1 MNNKGF
7 AITGILYGL
16 MILFVIVI
24 TSFLAVVVGKSKRDN
39 EVLNNVKESLSL
51 NSSETVYWSKFN
63 YANYGWTYNGY
74 RYSYVTDRRALY
86 TFENADYDTCV
97 SMYLPKGT
105 VVIIDSEGR
114 LSYSLYGSENEAE
127 FKEMSDS
134 CYGELYNKPNSPDLV
149 DGLIPVVYNETTSK
163 WVKADSTN
171 ENNSWYDYDKKQ
183 WANAVLVTSVNR
195 SVYQNAKPGEEIFDN
210 DILAFYVWIPRY
222 KYKVWNINK
231 VIRKDSYSAQISGI
245 DVIFEKDKAK
255 TGNITCTDYSF
266 AIPSGNKNSPNEVC
280 SGTNGDYY
288 THPAFT
294 FGDNELRG
302 FWIGKF
308 ELSSETPTVDKGGGN
323 SSTLTARI
331 LPNVNS
337 WRKNTVSNFSTV
349 IQNMQNTNNI
359 YGLPTSKSV
368 ADSHMIK
375 NMEWGAVAYLTN
387 SNYGRCLNGTCTEVT
402 INNCSTYTTGIG
414 GDTVSASNSSTTCT
428 TEVNKY
434 NGEKGVLASTTGNVY
449 GVYDMSGGASEYVM
463 GNMSST
469 ADTYTF
475 YSSNAGFASSW
486 YNDYSNQKYVN
497 TYANGTTYNNQSAYN
512 RGRLGDATGEVV
524 LLSTRENGG
533 WYNDYAYFP
542 YSGSPWFVRGG
553 LYGYSSFA
561 GVFYFGS
568 YNGNAG
574 SGNSARATLVS
585 LK

>member
-39 EVLNNVKESLSL
+39 EVLNNVKESLLL

-171 ENNSWYDYDKKQ
+171 ENNSWYNYDENK

-195 SVYQNAKPGEEIFDN
+195 SVYQNAKPGEEILDN

-323 SSTLTARI
+323 STTLTARI

-387 SNYGRCLNGTCTEVT
+387 SSYGRCSGKGCDEVT
-402 INNCSTYTTGIG
+402 NNDCNTYITGIG
-414 GDTVSASNSSTTCT
+414 ADTVSASNSLTTCT
-428 TEVNKY
+428 TDANKY

-449 GVYDMSGGASEYVM
+449 GVYDMSGGAHDYVM

-469 ADTYTF
+469 SDLYTF
-475 YSSNAGFASSW
+475 NNTYAKFSSDWYS
-486 YNDYSNQKYVN
+486 SNQKYID
-497 TYANGTTYNNQSAYN
+497 TYANYSASGSTQASYN
-512 RGRLGDATGEVV
+512 RARLGDATGEVAY
-524 LLSTRENGG
+524 LNGNGWYSDSALFPNSSNSWFARGGYYINSSNAGIFNFGYDNGG
-533 WYNDYAYFP
+533 AFDF
-542 YSGSPWFVRGG
+542 YST
-553 LYGYSSFA
+553 
-561 GVFYFGS
+561 
-568 YNGNAG
+568 
-574 SGNSARATLVS
+574 RATLVS

>member
-51 NSSETVYWSKFN
+51 NSSKTVYWSKFN

-171 ENNSWYDYDKKQ
+171 ENNSWYNYNEKK

-195 SVYQNAKPGEEIFDN
+195 SIYQNAKSGEEILDN

-222 KYKVWNINK
+222 KYKVWNKDK
-231 VIRKDSYSAQISGI
+231 VIGTDSYNAQTTGI
-245 DVIFEKDKAK
+245 DIRFENGTAS
-255 TGNITCTDYSF
+255 TGTISCTYSF
-266 AIPSGNKNSPNEVC
+266 ATPSLSAGSPNETC
-280 SGTNGDYY
+280 TGTNGDYY

-294 FGDNELRG
+294 FGDVEVKG

-308 ELSSETPTVDKGGGN
+308 ELTGTN
-323 SSTLTARI
+323 SKVTI
-331 LPNVNS
+331 LPSAKSLREQTINS
-337 WRKNTVSNFSTV
+337 FNTIV
-349 IQNMQNTNNI
+349 QNMQTTNNI
-359 YGLPTSKSV
+359 YGLSTDKTIT
-368 ADSHMIK
+368 DSHMIK

-387 SNYGRCLNGTCTEVT
+387 SNYGRCAEGSCTEVMN
-402 INNCSTYTTGIG
+402 NNCSNYITGVGASILASGATVMSCTSNKYTTI
-414 GDTVSASNSSTTCT
+414 T
-428 TEVNKY
+428 
-434 NGEKGVLASTTGNVY
+434 GEKASTTENLY
-449 GVYDMSGGASEYVM
+449 GVYDMSGGAYEYVM
-463 GNMSST
+463 GNSSV
-469 ADTYTF
+469 
-475 YSSNAGFASSW
+475 SSGEFKFNTSDSKINTTWYELNNNKKYLDEYAYASTQTSA
-486 YNDYSNQKYVN
+486 NQ
-497 TYANGTTYNNQSAYN
+497 QAYN
-512 RGRLGDATGEVV
+512 RGRLGDATGEVI
-524 LLSTRENGG
+524 LSSGG
-533 WYNDYAYFP
+533 YGAWYADGAHFASSSSSWFYRGGYNDDA
-542 YSGSPWFVRGG
+542 SI
-553 LYGYSSFA
+553 A
-561 GVFYFGS
+561 GIFNFDR
-568 YNGNAG
+568 G
-574 SGNSARATLVS
+574 SGLSLETFTTRATLVS

>member
-86 TFENADYDTCV
+86 TFENNDYNTCV

-171 ENNSWYDYDKKQ
+171 ENNSWYNYDEKQ

-195 SVYQNAKPGEEIFDN
+195 SIYQNAKSGEEILDN

-266 AIPSGNKNSPNEVC
+266 AIPSGNKNSPNEIC

-387 SNYGRCLNGTCTEVT
+387 SSYGRCSGKGCDEVT
-402 INNCSTYTTGIG
+402 NNDCNTYITGIG
-414 GDTVSASNSSTTCT
+414 ADTVSASNSLTTCT
-428 TEVNKY
+428 TDANKY

-449 GVYDMSGGASEYVM
+449 GVYDMSGGAHDYVM

-469 ADTYTF
+469 SDSYTF
-475 YSSNAGFASSW
+475 NNTYAKFSSDWYS
-486 YNDYSNQKYVN
+486 SNQKYID
-497 TYANGTTYNNQSAYN
+497 TYANYSASGSTQASYN
-512 RGRLGDATGEVV
+512 RARLGDATGEVAY
-524 LLSTRENGG
+524 LNGNGWYSDSALFPNSSNSWFARGGYYINSSNAGIFNFGYDNGG
-533 WYNDYAYFP
+533 AFDF
-542 YSGSPWFVRGG
+542 YST
-553 LYGYSSFA
+553 
-561 GVFYFGS
+561 
-568 YNGNAG
+568 
-574 SGNSARATLVS
+574 RATLVS

>member
-86 TFENADYDTCV
+86 TFENDDYDTCV

-171 ENNSWYDYDKKQ
+171 ENNSWYNYNEKK

-195 SVYQNAKPGEEIFDN
+195 SIYQNAKSGEEILDN

-266 AIPSGNKNSPNEVC
+266 AIPSGNKNSPNEIC

-349 IQNMQNTNNI
+349 IQNMQNTDNI

-387 SNYGRCLNGTCTEVT
+387 SSYGRCSGGTCTEVT
-402 INNCSTYTTGIG
+402 NNDCNTYITGIG
-414 GDTVSASNSSTTCT
+414 ADTVSASNSLTTCT
-428 TEVNKY
+428 TDANKY

-449 GVYDMSGGASEYVM
+449 GVYDMSGGAHDYVM

-469 ADTYTF
+469 ADSYTF
-475 YSSNAGFASSW
+475 NNTYAKFSSDWYS
-486 YNDYSNQKYVN
+486 SNQKYID
-497 TYANGTTYNNQSAYN
+497 TYANYSASGSTQASYN
-512 RGRLGDATGEVV
+512 RARLGDATGEVAY
-524 LLSTRENGG
+524 LNGNGWYSDSALFPNSSNSWFARGGYYINSSNAGIFNFGYGNGG
-533 WYNDYAYFP
+533 AFDF
-542 YSGSPWFVRGG
+542 YST
-553 LYGYSSFA
+553 
-561 GVFYFGS
+561 
-568 YNGNAG
+568 
-574 SGNSARATLVS
+574 RATLVS

>member
-51 NSSETVYWSKFN
+51 NSSKTVYWSKFN

-86 TFENADYDTCV
+86 TFENDDYDTCV

-171 ENNSWYDYDKKQ
+171 ENNSWYNYNEKK

-195 SVYQNAKPGEEIFDN
+195 SIYQNAKSGEEILDN

-222 KYKVWNINK
+222 KYKVWNKDK
-231 VIRKDSYSAQISGI
+231 VIGTDSYNAQTTGI
-245 DVIFEKDKAK
+245 DIRFENGTAS
-255 TGNITCTDYSF
+255 TGTISCTYSF
-266 AIPSGNKNSPNEVC
+266 ATPSLSAGSPNETC
-280 SGTNGDYY
+280 TGTNGDYY

-294 FGDNELRG
+294 FGDVEVKG

-308 ELSSETPTVDKGGGN
+308 ELTGTN
-323 SSTLTARI
+323 SKVTI
-331 LPNVNS
+331 LPSAKSLREQTINS
-337 WRKNTVSNFSTV
+337 FNTIV
-349 IQNMQNTNNI
+349 QNMQTTNNI
-359 YGLPTSKSV
+359 YGLSTDKTIT
-368 ADSHMIK
+368 DSHMIK

-387 SNYGRCLNGTCTEVT
+387 SNYGRCAEGSCTEVMN
-402 INNCSTYTTGIG
+402 NNCSNYITGVGASILASGATVMSCTSNKYTTI
-414 GDTVSASNSSTTCT
+414 T
-428 TEVNKY
+428 
-434 NGEKGVLASTTGNVY
+434 GEKASTTENLY
-449 GVYDMSGGASEYVM
+449 GVYDMSGGAYEYVM
-463 GNMSST
+463 GNSSV
-469 ADTYTF
+469 
-475 YSSNAGFASSW
+475 SSGEFKFNTSDSKINTTWYELNNNKKYLDEYAYASTQTSA
-486 YNDYSNQKYVN
+486 NQ
-497 TYANGTTYNNQSAYN
+497 QAYN
-512 RGRLGDATGEVV
+512 RGRLGDATGEVI
-524 LLSTRENGG
+524 LSSGG
-533 WYNDYAYFP
+533 YGAWYADGAHFASSSSSWFYRGGYNDDA
-542 YSGSPWFVRGG
+542 SI
-553 LYGYSSFA
+553 A
-561 GVFYFGS
+561 GIFNFDR
-568 YNGNAG
+568 G
-574 SGNSARATLVS
+574 SGLSLETFTTRATLVS

>member
-171 ENNSWYDYDKKQ
+171 ENNSWYNYDENK

-195 SVYQNAKPGEEIFDN
+195 SVYQNAKPGEEILDN

-387 SNYGRCLNGTCTEVT
+387 SSYGRCSGKGCDEVT
-402 INNCSTYTTGIG
+402 NNDCNTYITGIG
-414 GDTVSASNSSTTCT
+414 ADTVSASNSLTTCT
-428 TEVNKY
+428 TDANKY

-449 GVYDMSGGASEYVM
+449 GVYDMSGGAHDYVM

-469 ADTYTF
+469 SDSYTF
-475 YSSNAGFASSW
+475 NNTYAKFSSDWYS
-486 YNDYSNQKYVN
+486 SNQKYID
-497 TYANGTTYNNQSAYN
+497 TYANYSASGSTQASYN
-512 RGRLGDATGEVV
+512 RARLGDATGEVAY
-524 LLSTRENGG
+524 LNGNGWYSDSALFPNSSNSWFARGGYYINSSNAGIFNFGYDNGG
-533 WYNDYAYFP
+533 AFDF
-542 YSGSPWFVRGG
+542 YST
-553 LYGYSSFA
+553 
-561 GVFYFGS
+561 
-568 YNGNAG
+568 
-574 SGNSARATLVS
+574 RATLVS

>member
-39 EVLNNVKESLSL
+39 EVLNNVKESLLL

-171 ENNSWYDYDKKQ
+171 ENNSWYDYTQKK

-195 SVYQNAKPGEEIFDN
+195 SIYQNAKSGEEILDN

-222 KYKVWNINK
+222 KYKVWNKDK
-231 VIRKDSYSAQISGI
+231 VIGTDSYNAQTTGI
-245 DVIFEKDKAK
+245 DIRFENGTAS
-255 TGNITCTDYSF
+255 TGTISCTYSF
-266 AIPSGNKNSPNEVC
+266 ATPSLSAGSPNETC
-280 SGTNGDYY
+280 TGTNGDYY

-294 FGDNELRG
+294 FGDVEVKG

-308 ELSSETPTVDKGGGN
+308 ELTGTN
-323 SSTLTARI
+323 SKVTI
-331 LPNVNS
+331 LPSAKSLREQTINS
-337 WRKNTVSNFSTV
+337 FNTIV
-349 IQNMQNTNNI
+349 QNMQTTNNI
-359 YGLPTSKSV
+359 YGLSTDKTTT
-368 ADSHMIK
+368 DSHMIK

-387 SNYGRCLNGTCTEVT
+387 SNYGRCAEGSCAEVMN
-402 INNCSTYTTGIG
+402 NNCSNYITGVGASILTSGATVMSCTSNKYTTI
-414 GDTVSASNSSTTCT
+414 T
-428 TEVNKY
+428 
-434 NGEKGVLASTTGNVY
+434 GEKASTTENLY
-449 GVYDMSGGASEYVM
+449 GVYDMSGGAYEYVM
-463 GNMSST
+463 GNSSV
-469 ADTYTF
+469 
-475 YSSNAGFASSW
+475 SSGEFKFNTSDSKINTTWYELNNNKKYLDEYAYASTQTSA
-486 YNDYSNQKYVN
+486 NQ
-497 TYANGTTYNNQSAYN
+497 QAYN
-512 RGRLGDATGEVV
+512 RGRLGDATGEVI
-524 LLSTRENGG
+524 LSSGG
-533 WYNDYAYFP
+533 YGAWYADGAHFASSSSSWFYRGGYNDDA
-542 YSGSPWFVRGG
+542 SI
-553 LYGYSSFA
+553 A
-561 GVFYFGS
+561 GIFNFDR
-568 YNGNAG
+568 G
-574 SGNSARATLVS
+574 SGLSLETFTTRATLVS

>member
-171 ENNSWYDYDKKQ
+171 ENNSWYDYTQKK

-195 SVYQNAKPGEEIFDN
+195 SIYQNAKSGEEILDN

-222 KYKVWNINK
+222 KYKVWNKDK
-231 VIRKDSYSAQISGI
+231 VIGTDSYNAQTTGI
-245 DVIFEKDKAK
+245 DIRFENGTAS
-255 TGNITCTDYSF
+255 TGTISCTYSF
-266 AIPSGNKNSPNEVC
+266 ATPSLSAGSPNETC
-280 SGTNGDYY
+280 TGTNGDYY

-294 FGDNELRG
+294 FGDVEVNG

-308 ELSSETPTVDKGGGN
+308 ELTGTN
-323 SSTLTARI
+323 SKVTI
-331 LPNVNS
+331 LPSAKSLREQTINS
-337 WRKNTVSNFSTV
+337 FNTIV
-349 IQNMQNTNNI
+349 QNMQTTNNI
-359 YGLPTSKSV
+359 YGLSTDKTTT
-368 ADSHMIK
+368 DSHMIK

-387 SNYGRCLNGTCTEVT
+387 SNYGRCAEGSCAEVMN
-402 INNCSTYTTGIG
+402 NNCSNYITGVGASILTSGATVMSCTSNKYTTI
-414 GDTVSASNSSTTCT
+414 T
-428 TEVNKY
+428 
-434 NGEKGVLASTTGNVY
+434 GEKASTTENLY
-449 GVYDMSGGASEYVM
+449 GVYDMSGGAYEYVM
-463 GNMSST
+463 GNSSV
-469 ADTYTF
+469 
-475 YSSNAGFASSW
+475 SSGEF
-486 YNDYSNQKYVN
+486 KFN
-497 TYANGTTYNNQSAYN
+497 TSDSKINTT
-512 RGRLGDATGEVV
+512 
-524 LLSTRENGG
+524 
-533 WYNDYAYFP
+533 W
-542 YSGSPWFVRGG
+542 
-553 LYGYSSFA
+553 
-561 GVFYFGS
+561 
-568 YNGNAG
+568 
-574 SGNSARATLVS
+574 
-585 LK
+585 

>member
-39 EVLNNVKESLSL
+39 EVLNNVKESLLL

-171 ENNSWYDYDKKQ
+171 ENNSWYNYDENK

-195 SVYQNAKPGEEIFDN
+195 SVYQNAKPGEEILDN

-231 VIRKDSYSAQISGI
+231 VMRKDS
-245 DVIFEKDKAK
+245 
-255 TGNITCTDYSF
+255 
-266 AIPSGNKNSPNEVC
+266 
-280 SGTNGDYY
+280 
-288 THPAFT
+288 
-294 FGDNELRG
+294 
-302 FWIGKF
+302 
-308 ELSSETPTVDKGGGN
+308 
-323 SSTLTARI
+323 
-331 LPNVNS
+331 
-337 WRKNTVSNFSTV
+337 
-349 IQNMQNTNNI
+349 
-359 YGLPTSKSV
+359 
-368 ADSHMIK
+368 
-375 NMEWGAVAYLTN
+375 
-387 SNYGRCLNGTCTEVT
+387 
-402 INNCSTYTTGIG
+402 
-414 GDTVSASNSSTTCT
+414 
-428 TEVNKY
+428 
-434 NGEKGVLASTTGNVY
+434 
-449 GVYDMSGGASEYVM
+449 
-463 GNMSST
+463 
-469 ADTYTF
+469 
-475 YSSNAGFASSW
+475 
-486 YNDYSNQKYVN
+486 
-497 TYANGTTYNNQSAYN
+497 
-512 RGRLGDATGEVV
+512 
-524 LLSTRENGG
+524 
-533 WYNDYAYFP
+533 
-542 YSGSPWFVRGG
+542 
-553 LYGYSSFA
+553 
-561 GVFYFGS
+561 
-568 YNGNAG
+568 
-574 SGNSARATLVS
+574 
-585 LK
+585 

>member
-39 EVLNNVKESLSL
+39 EVLNNVKESLLL

-171 ENNSWYDYDKKQ
+171 ENNSWYNYDENK

-195 SVYQNAKPGEEIFDN
+195 SVYQNAKPGEEILDN

>member
-51 NSSETVYWSKFN
+51 NSSKTVYWSKFN

-86 TFENADYDTCV
+86 TFENDDYDTCV

-195 SVYQNAKPGEEIFDN
+195 SVYQNAKPGEEILDN

-222 KYKVWNINK
+222 KYKVWNKDK
-231 VIRKDSYSAQISGI
+231 VIGTDSYNAQTTGI
-245 DVIFEKDKAK
+245 DIRFENGTAS
-255 TGNITCTDYSF
+255 TGTISCTYSF
-266 AIPSGNKNSPNEVC
+266 ATPSLSAGSPNETC
-280 SGTNGDYY
+280 TGTNGDYY

-294 FGDNELRG
+294 FGDVEVKG

-308 ELSSETPTVDKGGGN
+308 ELTGTN
-323 SSTLTARI
+323 SKVTI
-331 LPNVNS
+331 LPSAKSLREQTINS
-337 WRKNTVSNFSTV
+337 FNTIV
-349 IQNMQNTNNI
+349 QNMQTTNNI
-359 YGLPTSKSV
+359 YGLSTDKTIT
-368 ADSHMIK
+368 DSHMIK

-387 SNYGRCLNGTCTEVT
+387 SNYGRCAEGSCTEVMN
-402 INNCSTYTTGIG
+402 NNCSNYITGVGASILASGATVMSCTSNKYTTI
-414 GDTVSASNSSTTCT
+414 T
-428 TEVNKY
+428 
-434 NGEKGVLASTTGNVY
+434 GEKASTTENLY
-449 GVYDMSGGASEYVM
+449 GVYDMSGGAYEYVM
-463 GNMSST
+463 GNSSV
-469 ADTYTF
+469 
-475 YSSNAGFASSW
+475 SSGEFKFNTSDSKINTTWYELNNNKKYLDEYAYASTQTSA
-486 YNDYSNQKYVN
+486 NQ
-497 TYANGTTYNNQSAYN
+497 QAYN
-512 RGRLGDATGEVV
+512 RGRLGDATGEVI
-524 LLSTRENGG
+524 LSSGG
-533 WYNDYAYFP
+533 YGAWYADGAHFASSSSSWFYRGGYNDDA
-542 YSGSPWFVRGG
+542 SI
-553 LYGYSSFA
+553 A
-561 GVFYFGS
+561 GIFNFDR
-568 YNGNAG
+568 G
-574 SGNSARATLVS
+574 SGLSLETFTTRATLVS

>member
-39 EVLNNVKESLSL
+39 EVLNNVKESLLL

-171 ENNSWYDYDKKQ
+171 ENNSWYNYDENK

-195 SVYQNAKPGEEIFDN
+195 SVYQNAKPGEEILDN

-414 GDTVSASNSSTTCT
+414 ADTVSASESSTTCT
-428 TEVNKY
+428 TEANKY
-434 NGEKGVLASTTGNVY
+434 NGTKGVLASTTGNVY
-449 GVYDMSGGASEYVM
+449 GVYDMSGGAWEYVM

-475 YSSNAGFASSW
+475 YNSRAGFASSW

>member
-39 EVLNNVKESLSL
+39 EVLNNVKESLLL

-74 RYSYVTDRRALY
+74 RYSYVIDRRALY

-171 ENNSWYDYDKKQ
+171 ENNSWYNYDENK

-195 SVYQNAKPGEEIFDN
+195 SVYQNAKPGEEILDN

-387 SNYGRCLNGTCTEVT
+387 SSYGRCSGKGCDEVT
-402 INNCSTYTTGIG
+402 NNDCNTYITGIG
-414 GDTVSASNSSTTCT
+414 ADTVSASNSLTTCT
-428 TEVNKY
+428 TDANKY

-449 GVYDMSGGASEYVM
+449 GVYDMSGGAHDYVM

-469 ADTYTF
+469 SDSYTF
-475 YSSNAGFASSW
+475 NNTYAKFSSDWYS
-486 YNDYSNQKYVN
+486 SNQKYID
-497 TYANGTTYNNQSAYN
+497 TYANYSASGSTQASYN
-512 RGRLGDATGEVV
+512 RARLGDATGEVAY
-524 LLSTRENGG
+524 LNGNGWYSDSALFPNSSNSWFARGGYYINSSNAGIFNFGYDNGG
-533 WYNDYAYFP
+533 AFDF
-542 YSGSPWFVRGG
+542 YST
-553 LYGYSSFA
+553 
-561 GVFYFGS
+561 
-568 YNGNAG
+568 
-574 SGNSARATLVS
+574 RATLVS

>member
-1 MNNKGF
+1 
-7 AITGILYGL
+7 
-16 MILFVIVI
+16 
-24 TSFLAVVVGKSKRDN
+24 
-39 EVLNNVKESLSL
+39 
-51 NSSETVYWSKFN
+51 
-63 YANYGWTYNGY
+63 
-74 RYSYVTDRRALY
+74 
-86 TFENADYDTCV
+86 
-97 SMYLPKGT
+97 MYLPKGT

-171 ENNSWYDYDKKQ
+171 ENNSWYNYDENK

-195 SVYQNAKPGEEIFDN
+195 SVYQNAKPGEEILDN

-387 SNYGRCLNGTCTEVT
+387 SSYGRCSGKGCDEVT
-402 INNCSTYTTGIG
+402 NNDCNTYITGIG
-414 GDTVSASNSSTTCT
+414 ADTVSASNSLTTCT
-428 TEVNKY
+428 TDANKY

-449 GVYDMSGGASEYVM
+449 GVYDMSGGAHDYVM

-469 ADTYTF
+469 SDSYTF
-475 YSSNAGFASSW
+475 NNTYAKFSSDWYS
-486 YNDYSNQKYVN
+486 SNQKYID
-497 TYANGTTYNNQSAYN
+497 TYANYSASGSTQASYN
-512 RGRLGDATGEVV
+512 RARLGDATGEVAY
-524 LLSTRENGG
+524 LNGNGWYSDSALFPNSSNSWFARGGYYINSSNAGIFNFGYDNGG
-533 WYNDYAYFP
+533 AFDF
-542 YSGSPWFVRGG
+542 YST
-553 LYGYSSFA
+553 
-561 GVFYFGS
+561 
-568 YNGNAG
+568 
-574 SGNSARATLVS
+574 RATLVS

>member
-171 ENNSWYDYDKKQ
+171 ENNSWYDYTQKK

-195 SVYQNAKPGEEIFDN
+195 SIYQNAKSGEEILDN

-222 KYKVWNINK
+222 KYKVWNKDK
-231 VIRKDSYSAQISGI
+231 VIGTDSYNAQTTGI
-245 DVIFEKDKAK
+245 DIRFENGTAS
-255 TGNITCTDYSF
+255 TGTISCTYSF
-266 AIPSGNKNSPNEVC
+266 ATPSSSAGSPNETC
-280 SGTNGDYY
+280 TGTNGDYY

-294 FGDNELRG
+294 FGDVEVNG

-308 ELSSETPTVDKGGGN
+308 ELTGTSSEVT
-323 SSTLTARI
+323 I
-331 LPNVNS
+331 LPSVNS
-337 WRKNTVSNFSTV
+337 LRNKTVSNFNTV
-349 IQNMQNTNNI
+349 IQNMQNANNI
-359 YGLPTSKSV
+359 YGLSTDKSL

-387 SNYGRCLNGTCTEVT
+387 SNYGRCAEGSCTEVMN
-402 INNCSTYTTGIG
+402 NNCSNYITGVGASILASGATVMSCTSNKYTTI
-414 GDTVSASNSSTTCT
+414 T
-428 TEVNKY
+428 
-434 NGEKGVLASTTGNVY
+434 GEKASTTENLY
-449 GVYDMSGGASEYVM
+449 GVYDMSGGAYEYVM
-463 GNMSST
+463 GNSSV
-469 ADTYTF
+469 
-475 YSSNAGFASSW
+475 SSGEFKFNTSDSKINTTWYELNNNKKYLDEYAYASTQTSA
-486 YNDYSNQKYVN
+486 NQ
-497 TYANGTTYNNQSAYN
+497 QAYN
-512 RGRLGDATGEVV
+512 RGRLGDATGEVI
-524 LLSTRENGG
+524 LSSGG
-533 WYNDYAYFP
+533 YGAWYADGAHFASSSSSWFYRGGYNDDA
-542 YSGSPWFVRGG
+542 SI
-553 LYGYSSFA
+553 A
-561 GVFYFGS
+561 GIFNFDR
-568 YNGNAG
+568 G
-574 SGNSARATLVS
+574 SGLSFETFTTRATLVS

>member
-171 ENNSWYDYDKKQ
+171 ENNSWYDYTQKK

-195 SVYQNAKPGEEIFDN
+195 SVYQNAKPGEEILDN

-222 KYKVWNINK
+222 KYKVWNKDK
-231 VIRKDSYSAQISGI
+231 VIGTDSYNAQTTGI
-245 DVIFEKDKAK
+245 DIRFENGTAS
-255 TGNITCTDYSF
+255 TGTISCTYSF
-266 AIPSGNKNSPNEVC
+266 ATPSSSAGSPNETC
-280 SGTNGDYY
+280 TGTNGDYY

-294 FGDNELRG
+294 FGDVEVNG

-308 ELSSETPTVDKGGGN
+308 ELTGTSSEVT
-323 SSTLTARI
+323 I
-331 LPNVNS
+331 LPSVNS
-337 WRKNTVSNFSTV
+337 LRNKTVSNFNTV
-349 IQNMQNTNNI
+349 IQNMQNANNI
-359 YGLPTSKSV
+359 YGLSTDKSL

-375 NMEWGAVAYLTN
+375 NMEWGAVAYLTH
-387 SNYGRCLNGTCTEVT
+387 SAFGRCYGTNCTEVT
-402 INNCSTYTTGIG
+402 INNCSTYVTGIG
-414 GDTVSASNSSTTCT
+414 ADTVSASSSSTTCT
-428 TEVNKY
+428 TDANKY
-434 NGEKGVLASTTGNVY
+434 NGAKGVLASSTGNVY
-449 GVYDMSGGASEYVM
+449 GVYDMSGGAWEYVM
-463 GNMSST
+463 GNTSST
-469 ADTYTF
+469 ADSYTF
-475 YSSNAGFASSW
+475 SPSTSGFASSW
-486 YNDYSNQKYVN
+486 YSNYSNQKYVN
-497 TYANGTTYNNQSAYN
+497 TYANDSASSNQTAYN
-512 RGRLGDATGEVV
+512 RARLGDATGEVV
-524 LLSTRENGG
+524 SSSGYA
-533 WYNDYAYFP
+533 WYNDSAYFP
-542 YSGSPWFVRGG
+542 YSSVSWFVRGG
-553 LYGYSSFA
+553 VYGSGSGA
-561 GVFYFGS
+561 GVFFFSYYFGS
-568 YNGNAG
+568 AN
-574 SGNSARATLVS
+574 SGYSARATLVS

>member
-51 NSSETVYWSKFN
+51 NSSKTVYWSKFN

-171 ENNSWYDYDKKQ
+171 ENNSWYDYTQKK

-195 SVYQNAKPGEEIFDN
+195 SIYQNAKSGEEILDN

-222 KYKVWNINK
+222 KYKVWNKDK
-231 VIRKDSYSAQISGI
+231 VIGTDSYNAQTTGI
-245 DVIFEKDKAK
+245 DIRFENGTAS
-255 TGNITCTDYSF
+255 TGTISCTYSF
-266 AIPSGNKNSPNEVC
+266 ATPSLSAGSPNETC
-280 SGTNGDYY
+280 TGTNGDYY

-294 FGDNELRG
+294 FGDVEVKG

-308 ELSSETPTVDKGGGN
+308 ELTGTN
-323 SSTLTARI
+323 SKVTI
-331 LPNVNS
+331 LPSAKSLREQTINS
-337 WRKNTVSNFSTV
+337 FNTIV
-349 IQNMQNTNNI
+349 QNMQTTNNI
-359 YGLPTSKSV
+359 YGLSTDKTTT
-368 ADSHMIK
+368 DSHMIK

-387 SNYGRCLNGTCTEVT
+387 SNYGRCAEGSCAEVMN
-402 INNCSTYTTGIG
+402 NNCSNYITGVGASILTSGATVMSCTSNKYTTI
-414 GDTVSASNSSTTCT
+414 T
-428 TEVNKY
+428 
-434 NGEKGVLASTTGNVY
+434 GEKASTTENLY
-449 GVYDMSGGASEYVM
+449 GVYDMSGGAYEYVM
-463 GNMSST
+463 GNSSV
-469 ADTYTF
+469 
-475 YSSNAGFASSW
+475 SSGEFKFNTSDSKINTTWYELNNNKKYLDEYAYASTQTSA
-486 YNDYSNQKYVN
+486 NQ
-497 TYANGTTYNNQSAYN
+497 QAYN
-512 RGRLGDATGEVV
+512 RGRLGDATGEVI
-524 LLSTRENGG
+524 LSSGG
-533 WYNDYAYFP
+533 YGAWYADGAHFASSSSSWFYLGGYNDDA
-542 YSGSPWFVRGG
+542 SI
-553 LYGYSSFA
+553 A
-561 GVFYFGS
+561 GIFNFDR
-568 YNGNAG
+568 G
-574 SGNSARATLVS
+574 SGLSLETFTTRAVLVGLS
-585 LK
+585 